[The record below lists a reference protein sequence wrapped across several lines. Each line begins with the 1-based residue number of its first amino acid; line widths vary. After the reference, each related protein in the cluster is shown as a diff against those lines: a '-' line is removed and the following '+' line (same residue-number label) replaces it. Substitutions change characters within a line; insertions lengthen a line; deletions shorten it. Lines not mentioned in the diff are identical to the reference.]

1 MTASYSSNHI
11 KSPQSWRH
19 AKKKYFLNKTKSNLS
34 DFGNKRSVKRYSSDK
49 NKKTKKINIAKTA
62 FICVFALF
70 IFSYAGF
77 LSLSRGLPDPNRLIE
92 RQVAQSTKIY
102 DRAGETTLYEIHG
115 AEKRTMISLKD
126 VPDNLKNAT
135 ISIEDKDFY
144 KHGGFSVWA
153 IFRTIVSDVLFGKS
167 AGGSTLTQQ
176 FIKNSILT
184 NEKTITRKIKEIILA
199 YRLEK
204 KFSKD
209 EILQMYFNEI
219 PYGSTAYGVEAA
231 SQKYFGK
238 NARDL
243 NLAESAI
250 LAAIPQAPSRYS
262 PYGPNKDILLARQ
275 KYIIDLMVKYGYI
288 SKEQA
293 EEAKNFKLDFKPQTD
308 NIIAPHFV
316 MYIKEILSDKYGEKT
331 IEQGGLKIYTTL
343 DLYKQKIAEEI
354 IYAKSGENEKK
365 YQASNAALISID
377 PKNGQVLA
385 MVGSRDYFNDDIDG
399 QVNVTLQ
406 NRQPGSSFKPIVYT
420 ASFIKGYTAETVL
433 YDVVTN
439 FSTDQSKPY
448 QPHNYDLKEHGPVT
462 IRQALAGSLN
472 IPAVKAIYLTGIDN
486 VINLA
491 KNLGYTTLNDKD
503 RFGLSLVLGGGEVKL
518 LEHTNA
524 FSAFAREGV
533 KHPIAVILK
542 IEDKDG
548 KILEEFQNEDEKILD
563 PEIARVTNSILSDNS
578 ARAYVFGE
586 NNMLTLG
593 SRPVAAKTGT
603 TNDYHDAW
611 TIGYT
616 PSIVTGVWVGNNNN
630 KEMKRGADGSVVAA
644 PIWHDYM
651 QKILG
656 NTPIEYFNPPE
667 NKPAGKPILD
677 GSIDQNST
685 VKIDKFSGLIANEFT
700 PASAIIEKQFN
711 QAHCILYYI
720 NKDDPRGPAPSD
732 PKSDPQFDLW
742 ENAVSE
748 WSKKQGITNS
758 PAPSEY
764 DNLHKPE
771 LNPIISINYPANN
784 QTISDQSLQ
793 VQISATA
800 PRGINRAEYYID
812 GYLFDS
818 INFYPFGLN
827 KSIPPLNSG
836 FHGLTARVCDDIDNC
851 SEQKIEFNL
860 INGNKQK
867 NIKINAAIIQPA
879 DQASISKSDFPLLL
893 KAEAENPEQTAAII
907 FYLKNSNGETIKI
920 AQSQVIGKIAQT
932 AVEKILIP
940 GSYKFY
946 AEARGWYGQTA
957 LSEEISII
965 VNSLPLN
972 SASTTPLT
980 VL

>member
-1 MTASYSSNHI
+1 MAASYSSNHI
-11 KSPQSWRH
+11 KSPQNWRD
-19 AKKKYFLNKTKSNLS
+19 AKKKYFLNKTKNNLS
-34 DFGNKRSVKRYSSDK
+34 NFGNKRGIRRYSSNKD
-49 NKKTKKINIAKTA
+49 KKTKKINTAKTA

-70 IFSYAGF
+70 IFGYAGF

-102 DRAGETTLYEIHG
+102 DRTGETTLYEIHG
-115 AEKRTMISLKD
+115 TEKRTMISLKD

-184 NEKTITRKIKEIILA
+184 NEKTLTRKIKEIILA

-238 NARDL
+238 SARDL

-275 KYIIDLMVKYGYI
+275 KYIINLMVKYGYI
-288 SKEQA
+288 LKEQA

-308 NIIAPHFV
+308 NITAPHFV

-354 IYAKSGENEKK
+354 IDAKSGENEKK

-420 ASFIKGYTAETVL
+420 ALFIKGYTAETML

-439 FSTDQSKPY
+439 FSTDPSKPY

-462 IRQALAGSLN
+462 VRQALAGSLN
-472 IPAVKAIYLTGIDN
+472 IPAVKAIYLAGIDN
-486 VINLA
+486 VIHLA
-491 KNLGYTTLNDKD
+491 RNLGYTTLNDKD

-548 KILEEFQNEDEKILD
+548 KILEEFQNKDEKILD
-563 PEIARVTNSILSDNS
+563 PEIARATNSILSDNS
-578 ARAYVFGE
+578 ARAYIFGE
-586 NNMLTLG
+586 NNMLTLD

-603 TNDYHDAW
+603 TNDYKDAW

-630 KEMKRGADGSVVAA
+630 KEMKRGADGSVAAA

-656 NTPIEYFNPPE
+656 DTPIEYFNPPK

-677 GSIDQNST
+677 GSVDQNSA
-685 VKIDKFSGLIANEFT
+685 VKIDKFSGLLANEFT

-758 PAPSEY
+758 PAPLEY

-771 LNPIISINYPANN
+771 FNPIISIDYPANN
-784 QTISDQSLQ
+784 QTIFGKSLQ
-793 VQISATA
+793 AQISATA
-800 PRGINRAEYYID
+800 PRGINRAEYYINE
-812 GYLFDS
+812 YLFDS
-818 INFYPFGLN
+818 INSYPFGLD
-827 KSIPPLNSG
+827 KPMPPLNNG
-836 FHGLTARVCDDIDNC
+836 FHGLTARVCDDVDNC

-860 INGNKQK
+860 INGNKPE
-867 NIKINAAIIQPA
+867 NIKINAAIIQPVN
-879 DQASISKSDFPLLL
+879 QTNISKSDFPLLL
-893 KAEAENPEQTAAII
+893 KAEVENPEQTAAII

-920 AQSQVIGKIAQT
+920 AQSQIVGKIAQT
-932 AVEKILIP
+932 AVEKILTP

-946 AEARGWYGQTA
+946 AEARGWYGQTS

-965 VNSLPLN
+965 INNLPLN
-972 SASTTPLT
+972 AASTTPFTAL
-980 VL
+980 